1 MQHTIPGVKGSGTEG
16 DPFLVT
22 TPDVFNIATEASG
35 LYFMLSSDI
44 NCTNTPWYGYD
55 LNNGYLDMNNHKILA
70 PPIELTS
77 RGDKGYLFKNAR
89 IYGNKMK
96 YDSDGKEVVS
106 NPPASAGY
114 FMNVR
119 GEQINCLFENVEL
132 ERIYVD
138 ARYTSCSNTP
148 FKNVTME
155 QCNIILYNGQRE
167 RDVLFTA
174 PPRLKD
180 IGPWINSNAIPGFI
194 DTRFEINGY
203 VPNKTLFMYET
214 DSPQTSLTL
223 LDHCII
229 SGLVDCSR
237 IEYAADSSLINLVH
251 SGVKSCLFML
261 KTDTIDDERGYKRY
275 AGSFEGVNLSI
286 HSHKKASDPFETV
299 DGRGVFIGDRFGVYE
314 IDDDV
319 FYNPNKLNQTG
330 LDIVVK
336 AK

>member
-1 MQHTIPGVKGSGTEG
+1 MRSSIPGVTGSGTEG
-16 DPFLVT
+16 DPFMVNTLEA
-22 TPDVFNIATEASG
+22 FNVAKEASG
-35 LYFMLSSDI
+35 LYFKLSGDV

-55 LNNGYLDMNNHKILA
+55 LNEGHLDMNGCKILG
-70 PPIELTS
+70 PSIEFTS
-77 RGDKGYLFKNAR
+77 RGDKGYLFKNGH
-89 IYGNKMK
+89 IYGHKMK
-96 YDSDGKEVVS
+96 YDTDGKEVVS

-119 GEQINCLFENVEL
+119 GEQIGYLFENVAL

-138 ARYTSCSNTP
+138 AKYTSCSNTP

-155 QCNIILYNGQRE
+155 QCNIIIFNGQRE
-167 RDVLFTA
+167 REVLFTA

-180 IGPWINSNAIPGFI
+180 TGPWINSNAIPGFV

-203 VPNKTLFMYET
+203 VPNETLFMYDT
-214 DSPQTSLTL
+214 DAPQTSVTL
-223 LDHCII
+223 LDHCIV

-237 IEYAADSSLINLVH
+237 IEYAADSSLINLVY

-261 KTDTIDDERGYKRY
+261 KTDAIDDEKGYKRY

-286 HSHKKASDPFETV
+286 HSHKKASDPSETV

-314 IDDDV
+314 IDDDL
-319 FYNPNKLNQTG
+319 FYNPAKLAQTG